1 MKTKTGHVIVISGP
15 SGVGKGTIIKRL
27 LAELDNIELSVS
39 TTTRAPREHEEN
51 GVHYHFKSHDEFE
64 RDAKEDAFLEWCE
77 VHQNYY
83 GTSKKAVLD
92 KLEEGIDVILEID
105 IQGFQKVREKLDRYS
120 SIFIA
125 PPSFQDLVTR
135 LKGRNTEA
143 EDVIQTRLAM
153 AGKELAAIGEYDY
166 IVINKDVDHATED
179 VIQIVTSLR
188 DQTIG

>member
-1 MKTKTGHVIVISGP
+1 MKTKIGHVIVISGP

-27 LAELDNIELSVS
+27 LVELDNIELSVS
-39 TTTRAPREHEEN
+39 TTTREPREHEEN

-64 RDAKEDAFLEWCE
+64 RDAKADAFLEWCE

-105 IQGFQKVREKLDRYS
+105 TQGFQKVREKLDRYS